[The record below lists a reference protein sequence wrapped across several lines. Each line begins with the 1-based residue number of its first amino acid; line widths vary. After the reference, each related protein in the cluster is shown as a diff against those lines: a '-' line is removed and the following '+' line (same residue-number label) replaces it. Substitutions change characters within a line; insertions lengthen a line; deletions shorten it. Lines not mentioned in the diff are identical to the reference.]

1 MKFKFYSLLLNEPD
15 TPPPKQKKPKD
26 SDGFDLLLYYKEL
39 YEKEVELSDRL
50 NTKTSNA
57 ITLLTILGSGY
68 VLLIAEIF
76 PIVTPMN
83 VFSVIVLS
91 LCAANLVAFVVT
103 LWKFWRAYTGFKY
116 NYFPIDGMESTM
128 TKAIERGMDKESR
141 SVIRKRLIALY
152 REGAINNRKL
162 NLGKSERQRSLSKT
176 IAISM
181 LLVVATFLL
190 WFVFL
195 KYAVPVPPPT
205 P

>member
-1 MKFKFYSLLLNEPD
+1 MKFRFHSLILNTPD
-15 TPPPKQKKPKD
+15 PPPPKQEKPDKV
-26 SDGFDLLLYYKEL
+26 DGFDLLLYYKEL

-50 NTKTSNA
+50 NTKTSNT

-83 VFSVIVLS
+83 AFSVIVLF
-91 LCAANLVAFVVT
+91 LCAANLVAFVTT

-116 NYFPIDGMESTM
+116 DCFPIDGMEPTI
-128 TKAIERGMDKESR
+128 TKAIEHGMDEESR
-141 SVIRKRLIALY
+141 LVIRRRLIALY

-162 NLGKSERQRSLSKT
+162 NLGKSERQRSLNKT

-181 LLVVATFLL
+181 LLVVVTFLM

-195 KYAVPVPPPT
+195 KYAVPAPPLT